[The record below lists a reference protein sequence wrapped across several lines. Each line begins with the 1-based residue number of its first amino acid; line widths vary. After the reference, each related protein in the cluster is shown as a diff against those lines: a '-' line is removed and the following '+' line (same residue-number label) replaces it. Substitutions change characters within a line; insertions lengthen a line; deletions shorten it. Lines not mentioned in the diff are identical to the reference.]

1 MYTTF
6 NTNEMIEKV
15 NTEIQHTYE
24 TCIAW
29 IDTYAEMTNN
39 SNVFREKAEHEVAEF
54 AMYCDGVIRTLE
66 MLKIDVRLQR
76 NTIGTLRARAEN
88 HMKKYL

>member
-6 NTNEMIEKV
+6 NTNEIFGNV
-15 NTEIQHTYE
+15 NAEIHSMYD

-29 IDTYAEMTNN
+29 IDTYVEMTTN
-39 SNVFREKAEHEVAEF
+39 SNVFREKAEKEISEF

-66 MLKIDVRLQR
+66 MMKLDVREQR
-76 NTIGTLRARAEN
+76 KLIGNLKERAEN
-88 HMKKYL
+88 HMNKYL